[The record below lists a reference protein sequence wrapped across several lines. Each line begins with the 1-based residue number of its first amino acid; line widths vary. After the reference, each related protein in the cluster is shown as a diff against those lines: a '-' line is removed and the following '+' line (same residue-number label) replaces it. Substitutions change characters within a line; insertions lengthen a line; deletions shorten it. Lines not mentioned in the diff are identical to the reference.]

1 MDSKK
6 IISLVLIGVGVALL
20 LYGMNHMDS
29 ASSQIGELFGKTD
42 NKGMISMIIGGVL
55 AVAGLISFLSGR
67 SK

>member
-20 LYGMNHMDS
+20 IYGMNHMDS

-55 AVAGLISFLSGR
+55 AVAGLVTFLKKKS
-67 SK
+67 

>member
-6 IISLVLIGVGVALL
+6 IISLVLIGVGVALVI
-20 LYGMNHMDS
+20 YGMNHMDS

-42 NKGMISMIIGGVL
+42 NKGMISLIIGGIL
-55 AVAGLISFLSGR
+55 AVAGLISFLSTK

>member
-6 IISLVLIGVGVALL
+6 IISLVVLAIGVALL
-20 LYGMNHMDS
+20 IYGMNHMDS

-55 AVAGLISFLSGR
+55 AVVGLLSFLS
-67 SK
+67 KKA

>member
-6 IISLVLIGVGVALL
+6 IISLVVLGIGVALL
-20 LYGMNHMDS
+20 IYGMNHMDS

-55 AVAGLISFLSGR
+55 ALAGLVTFLS
-67 SK
+67 KKA

>member
-20 LYGMNHMDS
+20 IYGMNHMDS

-55 AVAGLISFLSGR
+55 AVVGLLSFLS
-67 SK
+67 KKA